1 VSGAATDAAREVA
14 VAGGVVPPATVVVWD
29 RFVRFFHWTL
39 VALFAVAYFTGGEAE
54 DVHIVNGYALATL
67 LALRLLWGFVGP
79 RTARFSSFV
88 RSPAETLA
96 YVRDAARFRAR
107 RFLGHNPAGAA
118 MILALVIALAGTAT
132 TGIMMTTDAF
142 WGSAWIEEV
151 HEFLANATIGL
162 IILHV
167 AGVLVASFQ
176 HRENL
181 VAAMVTGRKRA
192 D

>member
-1 VSGAATDAAREVA
+1 MDTANEAATA
-14 VAGGVVPPATVVVWD
+14 VVWD
-29 RFVRFFHWTL
+29 RFVRFFHWAL
-39 VALFAVAYFTGGEAE
+39 VSLFAVAYFTGGEAE
-54 DVHIVNGYALATL
+54 DVHIVNGYALASL
-67 LALRLLWGFVGP
+67 LAVRVLWGFFGP

-96 YVRDAARFRAR
+96 YVRDAVRLRAR

-118 MILALVIALAGTAT
+118 MILALLLALAGTVT
-132 TGIMMTTDAF
+132 TGIMMTTDAW
-142 WGSAWIEEV
+142 WGSEWVEEV
-151 HEFLANATIGL
+151 HEFLANATVGL

-181 VAAMVTGRKRA
+181 IAAMVTGRKRA
-192 D
+192 E

>member
-1 VSGAATDAAREVA
+1 VSGAATDAALEVT
-14 VAGGVVPPATVVVWD
+14 VGGVVPPPTVVVWD
-29 RFVRFFHWTL
+29 RFVRFFHWAL
-39 VALFAVAYFTGGEAE
+39 VALFAVGYFTGGEAE
-54 DVHIVNGYALATL
+54 DVHIFNGYALATL

-88 RSPAETLA
+88 RPPAETLA

-142 WGSAWIEEV
+142 WGSERIEEV
-151 HEFLANATIGL
+151 HEFLANATVGL
-162 IILHV
+162 IVLHV

-181 VAAMVTGRKRA
+181 VGAMVTGRKRA